1 VLIVGE
7 RGTIFVSRGTI
18 LASDAKLLADPI
30 KDDPKL
36 YPTRPR
42 NHFGDFLES
51 VKTREKPIC
60 SEIVGGGSVI
70 VCHLGVIALQTG
82 KKFQWDPKSHRF
94 TGANAEVG
102 NKMIGREYREPWK
115 LEV

>member
-1 VLIVGE
+1 ML
-7 RGTIFVSRGTI
+7 RARRRR
-18 LASDAKLLADPI
+18 
-30 KDDPKL
+30 L

-51 VKTREKPIC
+51 VKSRQKPIC
-60 SEIVGGGSVI
+60 NEIVGGGSVI

-82 KKFQWDPKSHRF
+82 KKLTWDPKANKF
-94 TGANAEVG
+94 TGENADEG
-102 NKMIGREYREPWK
+102 NKKIGRPYREPWK